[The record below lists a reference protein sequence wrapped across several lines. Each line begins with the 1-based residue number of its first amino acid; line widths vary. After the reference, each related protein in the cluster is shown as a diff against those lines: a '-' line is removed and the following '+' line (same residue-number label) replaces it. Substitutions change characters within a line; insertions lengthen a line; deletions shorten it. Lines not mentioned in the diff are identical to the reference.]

1 MKRLWLLIPLLVF
14 FAAAGCDSKKDGK
27 EGDASAK
34 SAQSAKSAK
43 SAEPEYIS
51 VQHILIAFDGT
62 LPGKNITR
70 SRESAQELAGKVFEM
85 AKSGKDFD
93 DLVKEFTDD
102 SYPGVYK
109 MANFG
114 VPPDMSQQ
122 IYPRDRMVPAFGD
135 VGFPL
140 ELGGIGMAAYDPEK
154 SRYGWHII
162 KRVE

>member
-1 MKRLWLLIPLLVF
+1 MKRLWLLIPLLVL
-14 FAAAGCDSKKDGK
+14 FAAAGCDSKKDG
-27 EGDASAK
+27 EEAESAE
-34 SAQSAKSAK
+34 SAQSMQSEE
-43 SAEPEYIS
+43 SAEPEYIA
-51 VQHILIAFDGT
+51 VQHILVAFEGS

-70 SRESAQELAGKVFEM
+70 SKESAQELAGKVYEM

-102 SYPGVYK
+102 AYPGIYK

-114 VPPDMSQQ
+114 VPPDMSQK
-122 IYPRDRMVPAFGD
+122 IYPRDRMVQAFGD

-140 ELGGIGMAAYDPEK
+140 ELGGIGMAGYDPQK
-154 SRYGWHII
+154 SKYGWHVI

>member
-1 MKRLWLLIPLLVF
+1 MKRLWLLLPLLVL
-14 FAAAGCDSKKDGK
+14 FAAAGCDSKKDG
-27 EGDASAK
+27 EAGAESAQ
-34 SAQSAKSAK
+34 SAQSAKL
-43 SAEPEYIS
+43 AEPEYIA
-51 VQHILIAFDGT
+51 VQHILIAFEGSV
-62 LPGKNITR
+62 PGKNITR
-70 SRESAQELAGKVFEM
+70 SKESAQELAGKVYEM

-93 DLVKEFTDD
+93 ELVKEFTDD
-102 SYPGVYK
+102 AYPGVYK

-140 ELGGIGMAAYDPEK
+140 ELGGIGVAGYDPEK

>member
-1 MKRLWLLIPLLVF
+1 MKRLWLLIPLLVLF
-14 FAAAGCDSKKDGK
+14 VAAGCDSKKDG
-27 EGDASAK
+27 EEAESAESAQ
-34 SAQSAKSAK
+34 SAQSAKPE
-43 SAEPEYIS
+43 EPEYIA
-51 VQHILIAFDGT
+51 VQHILIAFEGSV
-62 LPGKNITR
+62 PGKNITR
-70 SRESAQELAGKVFEM
+70 SKESAQELAGKVYEM

-93 DLVKEFTDD
+93 ELVKEFTDD
-102 SYPGVYK
+102 AYPGVYK

-140 ELGGIGMAAYDPEK
+140 ELGGIGVAGYDPQK
-154 SRYGWHII
+154 SSYGWHII